1 MGDFMKL
8 RIMLRRR
15 APWLILTAVLLVGL
29 CLGLWYY
36 HQNYIRVNGISCPRD
51 AVTLDLRGVREPD
64 LDRVTQLSHLK
75 SLDIRDTG
83 ISLEDY
89 QTLRAALPDC
99 DILWSLPLGEGYWD
113 SDSTCVDLPRLSAQD
128 IPLLAYLPNLE
139 EVNATG
145 CQDYEAL
152 LELQRQYPELEL
164 SYNVTA
170 AGKVHSRQ
178 TTSLTFDVMDA
189 QRLAQLLPHFPE
201 LTEVILTGEQPDD
214 DALFAL
220 MEEYPQIAISWDLDI
235 CGVRVNSLT
244 EEVDISGVQVENLE
258 ALEASVLR
266 LPNLKKVV
274 MCGCGISNEE
284 MDTLNRRHEDIQ
296 FVWAVTIRGVT
307 LRTDITELMP
317 YKYNLWPDSREV
329 QDFRYFTELECLD
342 LGHHKITNCDFLAY
356 MPKMK
361 YLLLGDTR
369 ITDLTP
375 LEGLTEIIYLEI
387 FLTGVTDYT
396 PLLKLTKLQDLNLC
410 YTRGQVDVI
419 AQLTWVD
426 YIRWITTD
434 ERMLYKSERELLE
447 ASLPDTVLELGTQQ
461 SSTGGQWR
469 ETQNYYDMRDILGMH
484 YMTG

>member
-1 MGDFMKL
+1 MKL

-15 APWLILTAVLLVGL
+15 APWLILAAVVLVGL

-36 HQNYIRVNGISCPRD
+36 HQNYISINDLLCHRD
-51 AVTLDLRGVREPD
+51 AQALDLHGVQEPA
-64 LDRVTQLSHLK
+64 LDRVIQLSELK
-75 SLDIRDTG
+75 SLDLRDTG
-83 ISLEDY
+83 ISIDDY
-89 QTLRAALPDC
+89 ESLRAALPGC
-99 DILWSLPLGEGYWD
+99 EILWSLPFQDGFRD
-113 SDSTCVDLPRLSAQD
+113 SDSRHIDVSRLSSDD
-128 IPLLAYLPNLE
+128 ISLLAYLPDLA

-145 CQDYEAL
+145 CQDYDAL
-152 LELQRQYPELEL
+152 LQLQRQYPELEV
-164 SYNVTA
+164 SYNVSVDGTI
-170 AGKVHSRQ
+170 HSRKA
-178 TTSLTFDVMDA
+178 TSLTFDMMEAD
-189 QRLAQLLPHFPE
+189 RLAQLLPHFPE
-201 LTEVILTGEQPDD
+201 LTTVVLTGDQPDD

-220 MEEYPQIAISWDLDI
+220 MAEYPQVAISWNLDI
-235 CGVRVNSLT
+235 CGVSVNSLAT
-244 EEVDISGVQVENLE
+244 EVDISGVQVEDLA

-266 LPNLKKVV
+266 LPNLEKVI

-284 MDTLNRRHEDIQ
+284 MDVLNRRHEDIQ

-369 ITDLTP
+369 IQDLTP

-387 FLTGVTDYT
+387 FLTGVTDYS
-396 PLLKLTKLQDLNLC
+396 PLLKLTNLQDLNLC
-410 YTRGQVDVI
+410 YTRGQPEVV

-426 YIRWITTD
+426 YIRWITVD
-434 ERMLYKSERELLE
+434 EVRLTKSEQEMLRT
-447 ASLPDTVLELGTQQ
+447 ALPDTVLELGTHQ